1 MIDSVSAVAGSEAL
15 PQLLGPAEAM
25 GQPGTGASSNDFT
38 NWMARKLDEVNTEL
52 SQADMQVR
60 QLAVGSQTNLH
71 EVMIALEKA
80 RLGMELVVQVR
91 NKLLDAY
98 QSIMQMQV

>member
-1 MIDSVSAVAGSEAL
+1 MIDPISTIAGSETL
-15 PQLLGPAEAM
+15 PPVFEPRA
-25 GQPGTGASSNDFT
+25 GASSNDFA

-60 QLAVGSQTNLH
+60 QLAVGSQSNVH
-71 EVMIALEKA
+71 EVMIAIEKA
-80 RLGMELVVQVR
+80 RLSLELVVQVR

-98 QSIMQMQV
+98 QTVMQMQV

>member
-1 MIDSVSAVAGSEAL
+1 MIDPVSIVAGGDTL
-15 PQLLGPAEAM
+15 PQLLEPRAAAG
-25 GQPGTGASSNDFT
+25 SSDFT
-38 NWMARKLDEVNTEL
+38 HWMARKLDEVNTEL

-60 QLAVGSQTNLH
+60 QLAVGSQTNVH

-80 RLGMELVVQVR
+80 RLSLELVVQVR

-98 QSIMQMQV
+98 QSMLQMQV

>member
-1 MIDSVSAVAGSEAL
+1 MIDPISTVTGSDTL
-15 PQLLGPAEAM
+15 PQLLEPGGPM
-25 GQPGTGASSNDFT
+25 GQARAGASGNDFT

-60 QLAVGSQTNLH
+60 QLAVGSQTNVH

-80 RLGMELVVQVR
+80 RLGLELVVQVR

-98 QSIMQMQV
+98 QSVLQMQV

>member
-1 MIDSVSAVAGSEAL
+1 MIDPVSAVAGGQTL
-15 PQLLGPAEAM
+15 PQLLEPR
-25 GQPGTGASSNDFT
+25 ASSGDFAGWVA
-38 NWMARKLDEVNTEL
+38 NKLEEVNTQL

-60 QLAVGSQTNLH
+60 QLAVGNQANVH

-80 RLGMELVVQVR
+80 RLSLELVVQVR

-98 QSIMQMQV
+98 QSMMQMQV

>member
-1 MIDSVSAVAGSEAL
+1 MIDPVFAVAGGEAP
-15 PQLLGPAEAM
+15 PQLLEPGGPM
-25 GQPGTGASSNDFT
+25 GQPRTSAGSNDFS

-60 QLAVGSQTNLH
+60 QLAVGSQTNVH

-80 RLGMELVVQVR
+80 RLGLELVVQVR

-98 QSIMQMQV
+98 QSIM